1 MRGLGLGLDE
11 MIRST
16 FPNQGPEREV
26 GRCLLV
32 LSLCL
37 ASCGADPGAAFGKG
51 CDPDVEAA
59 LSRLIERPADEWAFV
74 IVEHAASEKFVQ
86 FATESG
92 ALFTD
97 LPLVALAPDE
107 RERARALFAE
117 LGVPAP
123 ITAGAPTP
131 GSGEPYEVSTFQKR
145 FGTDTKAA
153 CRFADRVLREVYLLP
168 EEAPVSIIEDG
179 D

>member
-1 MRGLGLGLDE
+1 
-11 MIRST
+11 MIRPT
-16 FPNQGPEREV
+16 APNSGPARYV

-37 ASCGADPGAAFGKG
+37 ASCGATPEVAFGEG
-51 CDPDVEAA
+51 CGPDVEAA
-59 LSRLIERPADEWAFV
+59 LGRLIERPAEELAFV
-74 IVEHAASEKFVQ
+74 IVEHPPSEKYVQ
-86 FATESG
+86 FATEDG
-92 ALFTD
+92 DLFGD
-97 LPLVALAPDE
+97 LPMVALAPDE

-117 LGVPAP
+117 LGVAGPV
-123 ITAGAPTP
+123 TAEAPTP
-131 GSGEPYEVSTFQKR
+131 GPTPGTAEPYEVSTFQKR

-168 EEAPVSIIEDG
+168 EDAPVTIIEDG